1 MSKVSESRVV
11 LLTGHGHMHRL
22 IAKTALSI
30 DSQMRWQC
38 FSATLAKSQAGQGV
52 AQPSSVKEQ
61 AVFGNV
67 YLVLILLL
75 HRIQWTEAQSAPS
88 RFQSIFQT
96 TWKSSLRT
104 VAHSEPLQT
113 SLIR

>member
-1 MSKVSESRVV
+1 MSKVSEDRVV
-11 LLTGHGHMHRL
+11 LLTGHGHIHRL

-52 AQPSSVKEQ
+52 AQPSVKEQ

-67 YLVLILLL
+67 YLVLILPL
-75 HRIQWTEAQSAPS
+75 HRIQWAEAQRAPS
-88 RFQSIFQT
+88 RFQSTFQT
-96 TWKSSLRT
+96 TWKSSPRT